1 MRPIRIILSAGL
13 FVFCVFAP
21 AYSETV
27 LLSNGDQLKGKIE
40 RETTESLFVR
50 HEILGLLEIKKDRIS
65 AVKAK
70 PKEKGD
76 LILERKAG
84 VNYDLSKGNTDTQ
97 SVGGD
102 FLLNRNRLWI
112 DEWTL
117 KGSALKQ
124 FSGKKSI
131 TQRWDASL
139 RYAYTFW
146 EKYYNF
152 YRLSTEHDYYE
163 GIKLRLTPT
172 TGVGYWFSDTE
183 ALKLMTELGLGYEE
197 EFYRPSGRAGKPIL
211 HARAFASKKIGE
223 RTEVGTDFY
232 FFPSLRDFADY
243 RSELEAFLKIKI
255 SESLGFKLQLKDQYK
270 SRSRNKAKK
279 NDLQLLSGLEYSF

>member
-1 MRPIRIILSAGL
+1 MRSIRGILSAGL
-13 FVFCVFAP
+13 FLFCYFAP
-21 AYSETV
+21 AYSEIV

-50 HEILGLLEIKKDRIS
+50 HEILGVLEIPKTRIA

-70 PKEKGD
+70 PRERGD
-76 LILERKAG
+76 LILERKVG

-97 SVGGD
+97 SIGGD
-102 FLLNRNRLWI
+102 FLFNRNRLWI

-124 FSGKKSI
+124 FSDKKSI

-139 RYAYTFW
+139 RYAHTFW

-172 TGVGYWFSDTE
+172 AGVGYWFSDTDI
-183 ALKLMTELGLGYEE
+183 LKLMAETGLGYEE
-197 EFYRPSGRAGKPIL
+197 EFYRPEGRAGKPIL
-211 HARAFASKKIGE
+211 HTRVFASKKIGDK
-223 RTEVGTDFY
+223 TEAGMDFY

-243 RSELEAFLKIKI
+243 RSELEAFLKFKI
-255 SESLGFKLQLKDQYK
+255 SEHFGFKVQLKDQYK
-270 SRSRNKAKK
+270 SRPRNEAKK
-279 NDLQLLSGLEYSF
+279 NDLQMLSGLEYSF